1 MKIGNIL
8 KLVRTSKGL
17 PQKEMADLLGV
28 SQNYL
33 SLIESNKKVPS
44 IDTIA
49 EFAKSLKISKDA
61 LLFASSDV
69 PEELSA
75 KDTKDFQRL
84 RQNILS
90 LLLFELN
97 GELIKSA

>member
-1 MKIGNIL
+1 MKTGNIL
-8 KLVRTSKGL
+8 KLVRINKGL
-17 PQKEMADLLGV
+17 AQKEMADLLGV

-33 SLIESNKKVPS
+33 SLIETNKKVPS
-44 IDTIA
+44 VDTMA

-84 RQNILS
+84 QQNILS

-97 GELIKSA
+97 GELEKSA